1 MHEFMNFLSSIELTE
16 DKRQQGKVKHSLSE
30 VVMVV
35 LFGLLANGEFWEEIE
50 LMARH
55 YESVLRKYLP
65 LPNGIPS
72 HDTLQRVMGLID
84 PSITSEMNL
93 IWNDLVAS
101 EEGDKLRKLLAID
114 GKTMRG
120 NASSKQKAAHI
131 VTAYNVGSEICFG
144 QTMVH
149 EKSNE
154 ITAVPKLLNLL
165 SIKGMTV
172 SADAMSTQVEIVN
185 KIREKRADYVLA
197 VKENQ
202 PALYKD
208 IKYYL
213 DDPEFQSS
221 AENSAAYV
229 KTEEWAHSQ
238 WECRE
243 YYQTADVSWLNV
255 NHNHRW
261 KDLRS
266 IGMVKKTITRKD
278 GSTQEERRYYISSLP
293 VDVSWFS
300 QVVRGHWKIESMHWE
315 LDVVFG
321 EDGNKTLNQT
331 AAQNLNNLRKL
342 SLAILKQLKL
352 EKHYSGRLKRY
363 KMMLDLPLYLDQLF
377 RL

>member
-1 MHEFMNFLSSIELTE
+1 MQEFMNFLSAIELTE

-35 LFGLLANGEFWEEIE
+35 LFGQLANGEFWEEIE

-55 YESVLRKYLP
+55 YESVLKQYLP

-72 HDTLQRVMGLID
+72 HDTLQRVMRLID
-84 PSITSEMNL
+84 PNITSEMNL
-93 IWNDLVAS
+93 IWNALVVS

-120 NASSKQKAAHI
+120 NASSTQKAAHI
-131 VTAYNVGSEICFG
+131 VTAYNVSDGICFG

-172 SADAMSTQVEIVN
+172 SADAMSTQVEIAK
-185 KIREKRADYVLA
+185 KIWEKGADYVLA

-221 AENSAAYV
+221 AENTAVYF

-243 YYQTADVSWLNV
+243 YYQTADVSWLNK
-255 NHNHRW
+255 NHNDRW
-261 KDLRS
+261 KDLKS

-278 GSTQEERRYYISSLP
+278 GSIQEERRYYISSLP

-342 SLAILKQLKL
+342 SLAILKQLKM

-363 KMMLDLPLYLDQLF
+363 KMMLDLPLYLEQLF
-377 RL
+377 SL